1 MQWYQLTRAPRRF
14 KAVDVKDHMMTK
26 RNAKNNSPASFGIMS
41 ILGPIL
47 LIGMTGG
54 IIIVAKVGVAGG
66 FSFSVD
72 QDIWI
77 FASGLSSLFALG
89 FIVAAVYLIKKNKAR
104 ALSERRD
111 GFSSARLTAFR
122 ASRFA
127 GHSNRP

>member
-1 MQWYQLTRAPRRF
+1 
-14 KAVDVKDHMMTK
+14 MTK

-77 FASGLSSLFALG
+77 FASGLSLFFTWAFL
-89 FIVAAVYLIKKNKAR
+89 AAAR
-104 ALSERRD
+104 CLPKVTMPRTLTE
-111 GFSSARLTAFR
+111 GGGGYSSARLTAFR